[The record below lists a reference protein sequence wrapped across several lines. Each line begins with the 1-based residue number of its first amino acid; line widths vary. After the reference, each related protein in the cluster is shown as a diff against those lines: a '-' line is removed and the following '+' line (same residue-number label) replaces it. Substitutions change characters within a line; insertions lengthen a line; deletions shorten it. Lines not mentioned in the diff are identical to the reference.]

1 MFGRTAR
8 LLSGVQSPLIATR
21 TAAFKS
27 QLAVNHILHRNI
39 SDKLRSQID
48 KAVKEH
54 PVVVF
59 MKGNKAS
66 PQCGFS
72 RAVIQIL
79 DLQGVKDFKTVNVLS
94 DSEVREGIK
103 EYTSWPTI
111 PQVFLNGEFIG
122 GSDILISMHQSGE
135 LETMLAKE
143 GIIEAPE
150 QEPTSK

>member
-1 MFGRTAR
+1 
-8 LLSGVQSPLIATR
+8 
-21 TAAFKS
+21 
-27 QLAVNHILHRNI
+27 HRNI

-79 DLQGVKDFKTVNVLS
+79 DLQGKSGLCFITVNVLS